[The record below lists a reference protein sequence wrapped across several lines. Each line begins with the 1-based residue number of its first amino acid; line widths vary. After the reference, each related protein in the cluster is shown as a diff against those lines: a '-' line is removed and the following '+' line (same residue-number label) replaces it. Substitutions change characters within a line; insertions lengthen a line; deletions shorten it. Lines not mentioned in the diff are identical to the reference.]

1 MRNWAIQT
9 SFLGDAVLTL
19 PFVYRELEKNNELL
33 LIGAPRNISVFQRAK
48 EQGLK
53 KFASKL
59 HLVSWDKKTTKNPVA
74 LYKFSEEL
82 KEKYFVPDNVFCIH
96 RSFSTAMLGL
106 LSGAA
111 KRVGFSSGAAT
122 LFYSDCVPR
131 HWDSGQ
137 HEVEKNLDLL
147 RHFSPTEKWP
157 GDVAPSLLGEK
168 KTQKGVVAFSLGS
181 PWATKEWDLENALNL
196 MRKLISEG
204 IEVWLLGDKS
214 FAARADELEKKLESK
229 LVKNFSGKTGIQE
242 WIDLISKASVVVSG
256 DSAAV
261 HVACD
266 LNVPV
271 IAIFGPTVTEF
282 GFAPWRKNARVLALD
297 LECRPCDIHGPR
309 KCPLGHHRC
318 MKDIKAETVHAA
330 IQPFLV

>member
-1 MRNWAIQT
+1 MRNWAVQT

-19 PFVYRELEKNNELL
+19 PFLYRELEKGNEILL
-33 LIGAPRNISVFQRAK
+33 VGAPRNVSVFQRAK
-48 EQGLK
+48 EAGLK
-53 KFASKL
+53 SFASKL
-59 HLVSWDKKTTKNPVA
+59 HIASWDKKEVKGPLA
-74 LYKFSEEL
+74 LWKFSQKL
-82 KEKYFVPDNVFCIH
+82 KEQYFVPENIFCIH
-96 RSFSTAMLGL
+96 RSFSSSLMGYF
-106 LSGAA
+106 SGAQ

-122 LFYSDCVPR
+122 LLYTDCIVR
-131 HWDSGQ
+131 NWDNGQ
-137 HEVEKNLDLL
+137 HEIEKNLDML
-147 RHFSPTEKWP
+147 RHFSPTPRWASN
-157 GDVAPSLLGEK
+157 APSLLGERK
-168 KTQKGVVAFSLGS
+168 PQKAVVAFSLGS
-181 PWATKEWDLENALNL
+181 PWATKEWSLENALNL
-196 MRKLISEG
+196 MKKLVSEG

-214 FAARADELEKKLESK
+214 FASRAEELEKKLESK

-242 WIDLISKASVVVSG
+242 WIDLISEASVVVSG

-271 IAIFGPTVTEF
+271 VAIFGPTVTEF

-318 MKDIKAETVHAA
+318 MKDIKADAVHAA
-330 IQPFLV
+330 ICEFLV

>member
-1 MRNWAIQT
+1 MRSWAIQT

-19 PFVYRELEKNNELL
+19 PFLYRELEKNNEVV

-48 EQGLK
+48 DQGLK
-53 KFASKL
+53 KWSSNL
-59 HLVSWDKKTTKNPVA
+59 HLLSWNKKEVKGPWS
-74 LYKFSEEL
+74 LKKFSDRIQREH
-82 KEKYFVPDNVFCIH
+82 FVPDHSFCIH
-96 RSFSTAMLGL
+96 RSFSTSLLGL
-106 LSGAA
+106 LSGAE
-111 KRVGFSSGAAT
+111 KRIGFSSGAANF
-122 LFYSDCVPR
+122 FYTDCVPR
-131 HWDSGQ
+131 NWDTGQ
-137 HEVEKNLDLL
+137 HEIEKNLDLL
-147 RHFSPTEKWP
+147 RHFSPTPLW
-157 GDVAPSLLGEK
+157 DSVSPSLLGEK

-181 PWATKEWDLENALNL
+181 PWATKEWSLEQALSL
-196 MRKLISEG
+196 MQKLVSEG
-204 IEVWLLGDKS
+204 VEVWLLGDS
-214 FAARADELEKKLESK
+214 NFAPRALELENKLESK
-229 LVKNFSGKTGIQE
+229 LVKNYSGKTGIQE
-242 WIDLISKASVVVSG
+242 WIDLISQASVVVSG

-318 MKDIKAETVHAA
+318 MKDIKSTAVYAA
-330 IQPFLV
+330 IREFLV